1 MTYAADILAD
11 SISEHGGRLTTFEIT
26 LPRIMLSEFNTHR
39 SLSRNS
45 ASSRAIPVSVSIRN
59 VDEDPFIPEV
69 FGSHQKGM
77 VEGEP
82 LSEDNQDLARHYWL
96 GAAQAAVDYSAG
108 LEQLN
113 VYKGLANRLLEP
125 FKWHTIIASGTDW
138 SNFLA
143 LRTEKNAQAEIR
155 KVAGMMRELYESNTP
170 VTTFEGSWHTP
181 LVSWSERRDADKT
194 DVLAY
199 WERMKS
205 ISIGRCARVSFMRQH
220 DGGDPDA
227 DVARHDSLLKSRHLS
242 PFEHAARP
250 FTSDEWYEIET
261 IQKYITGPF
270 TNDEWVGTVEH
281 DIPSLALSKN
291 MFRNLEYAGNLRGWW
306 SSRMDVPDQD
316 DYGKVLA
323 SSPKE

>member
-1 MTYAADILAD
+1 MSYAADILAD
-11 SISEHGGRLTTFEIT
+11 SISEHGDRLTTFEIT

-125 FKWHTIIASGTDW
+125 FKWHTIIATATDW

-155 KVAGMMRELYESNTP
+155 KVAGMMRELYEGSTP
-170 VTTFEGSWHTP
+170 RELGEGEWHMP
-181 LVSWSERRDADKT
+181 LVSSEEWHESSDHG
-194 DVLAY
+194 Y
-199 WERMKS
+199 WVPVS
-205 ISIGRCARVSFMRQH
+205 VGRCARVSFMRQH

-242 PFEHAARP
+242 PFEHIARP

-261 IQKYITGPF
+261 IQKYITGSF